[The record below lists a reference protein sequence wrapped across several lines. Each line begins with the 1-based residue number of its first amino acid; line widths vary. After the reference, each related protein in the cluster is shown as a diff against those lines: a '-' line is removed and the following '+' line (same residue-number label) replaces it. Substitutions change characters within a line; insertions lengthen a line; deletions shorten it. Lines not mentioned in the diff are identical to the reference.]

1 MGREH
6 FVTCGQMKILER
18 RADEDGLSYYQMME
32 NAGTRAAEV
41 IMETVDYRSIITRA
55 GSDAAAG
62 AGVPGKSADAGAP
75 GKATGIAGKPVDPG
89 KPDISMTAAG
99 DDSGIPDA
107 KVAEA
112 APAGTL
118 LEKVIG
124 DAGAAGAMK
133 DKPDYI
139 MTKGSNGFVSRVD
152 KRSLQKK
159 VLIFC
164 GKGNN
169 GGDGFV
175 VARLLHDEGY
185 AVKVVLVDGPP
196 QTPDSITNFELLKER
211 GISIADMVEN
221 DRALLELKEIPD
233 VIVDAIYGTG
243 FRGKLRGNGLRAAI
257 YINSFSV
264 NSGNLPAHKDTMVVA
279 IDIPSG
285 LGGDL
290 TDEKELETRSVSA
303 HCTVTFHA
311 KKPVHLQK
319 FAAPYCGKIVVADI
333 GIDEER
339 LWKVEVW

>member
-1 MGREH
+1 MSREH

-55 GSDAAAG
+55 GSDTAAG
-62 AGVPGKSADAGAP
+62 AGIPGKSADAGAP
-75 GKATGIAGKPVDPG
+75 GKAAGIAGKPVDPG

-175 VARLLHDEGY
+175 VARLLNDEGY

>member
-55 GSDAAAG
+55 GSVGDTGAGTSGKDAAVAPVKG
-62 AGVPGKSADAGAP
+62 AGNSA
-75 GKATGIAGKPVDPG
+75 KPAYTG
-89 KPDISMTAAG
+89 KPDIPMAAAG
-99 DDSGIPDA
+99 DNSGITDA
-107 KVAEA
+107 KVAET

-118 LEKVIG
+118 LDKVIG
-124 DAGAAGAMK
+124 EAGAAGAMK
-133 DKPDYI
+133 DKPAYI

-175 VARLLHDEGY
+175 VARLLHDEDY

-243 FRGKLRGNGLRAAI
+243 FRGKLSGNGLRAAI

>member
-55 GSDAAAG
+55 GSVGDTGAGTSGKDAAVAPVKG
-62 AGVPGKSADAGAP
+62 AGNSA
-75 GKATGIAGKPVDPG
+75 KPAYTG
-89 KPDISMTAAG
+89 KPDISMTA
-99 DDSGIPDA
+99 
-107 KVAEA
+107 
-112 APAGTL
+112 
-118 LEKVIG
+118 
-124 DAGAAGAMK
+124 AGAAGAMK

-243 FRGKLRGNGLRAAI
+243 FRGKLSGNGLRAAI

>member
-55 GSDAAAG
+55 GSAGDPDAAGKTATASGLGKG
-62 AGVPGKSADAGAP
+62 ACGSGKSA
-75 GKATGIAGKPVDPG
+75 DPG
-89 KPDISMTAAG
+89 KPDILMTAAG
-99 DDSGIPDA
+99 DNSGIPDA
-107 KVAEA
+107 KVAET

-118 LEKVIG
+118 LDKVIG
-124 DAGAAGAMK
+124 GAGAAGAMK
-133 DKPDYI
+133 DKPVYI
-139 MTKGSNGFVSRVD
+139 MTKGSSGFVSRVD

-175 VARLLHDEGY
+175 AARLLHDEGY

-211 GISIADMVEN
+211 SISIVDMVEN
-221 DRALLELKEIPD
+221 DRALLELKEVPD

-243 FRGKLRGNGLRAAI
+243 FRGKLSGNGLRAAI

-264 NSGNLPAHKDTMVVA
+264 NSGNLPDHSDTMIVA

-303 HCTVTFHA
+303 HCTVAFHA

-319 FAAPYCGKIVVADI
+319 FAAPYCGRIVVVDI

-339 LWKVEVW
+339 LWKVEV

>member
-6 FVTCGQMKILER
+6 FVICGQMKILER

-32 NAGTRAAEV
+32 NAGARAAEV

-55 GSDAAAG
+55 GSVGDTGAGTSGKDAAVAPVKG
-62 AGVPGKSADAGAP
+62 AGNSA
-75 GKATGIAGKPVDPG
+75 KPAYPG

-139 MTKGSNGFVSRVD
+139 MTKDSNGFVSRVD

>member
-55 GSDAAAG
+55 GSVGDTGAGTSGKDAAVAPVKGAG
-62 AGVPGKSADAGAP
+62 AS
-75 GKATGIAGKPVDPG
+75 GKPADTG
-89 KPDISMTAAG
+89 KPDIPMAAAG
-99 DDSGIPDA
+99 DDSGITDA
-107 KVAEA
+107 KVAET

-133 DKPDYI
+133 DKPAYI

-233 VIVDAIYGTG
+233 VIVDAI
-243 FRGKLRGNGLRAAI
+243 
-257 YINSFSV
+257 
-264 NSGNLPAHKDTMVVA
+264 
-279 IDIPSG
+279 
-285 LGGDL
+285 
-290 TDEKELETRSVSA
+290 
-303 HCTVTFHA
+303 
-311 KKPVHLQK
+311 
-319 FAAPYCGKIVVADI
+319 
-333 GIDEER
+333 
-339 LWKVEVW
+339 

>member
-55 GSDAAAG
+55 GSAGDTGAAGKTAAASGLGKG
-62 AGVPGKSADAGAP
+62 AGGS
-75 GKATGIAGKPVDPG
+75 G
-89 KPDISMTAAG
+89 KPDIPMTAAG

-107 KVAEA
+107 KVAET

-133 DKPDYI
+133 DKPVYI

-211 GISIADMVEN
+211 DISIVDMAEN

-243 FRGKLRGNGLRAAI
+243 FRGKLSGNGLRAAI

-264 NSGNLPAHKDTMVVA
+264 NSGNLPAHSDTMVVA
-279 IDIPSG
+279 LDIPSG

>member
-1 MGREH
+1 M
-6 FVTCGQMKILER
+6 
-18 RADEDGLSYYQMME
+18 
-32 NAGTRAAEV
+32 
-41 IMETVDYRSIITRA
+41 
-55 GSDAAAG
+55 
-62 AGVPGKSADAGAP
+62 
-75 GKATGIAGKPVDPG
+75 
-89 KPDISMTAAG
+89 
-99 DDSGIPDA
+99 
-107 KVAEA
+107 
-112 APAGTL
+112 
-118 LEKVIG
+118 
-124 DAGAAGAMK
+124 
-133 DKPDYI
+133 
-139 MTKGSNGFVSRVD
+139 
-152 KRSLQKK
+152 
-159 VLIFC
+159 
-164 GKGNN
+164 
-169 GGDGFV
+169 
-175 VARLLHDEGY
+175 
-185 AVKVVLVDGPP
+185 KVVLVDGPP

-243 FRGKLRGNGLRAAI
+243 FRGKLSGNGLRAAI

-290 TDEKELETRSVSA
+290 TDEKELETRSVSV

>member
-55 GSDAAAG
+55 GSSGDQG
-62 AGVPGKSADAGAP
+62 AGSSGKDVSAAP
-75 GKATGIAGKPVDPG
+75 GKGAGASGKPADTG

-99 DDSGIPDA
+99 DNSSIPEA
-107 KVAEA
+107 KVAET

-118 LEKVIG
+118 LDKVIG
-124 DAGAAGAMK
+124 EAGAAGAMK
-133 DKPDYI
+133 DKPAYI

-243 FRGKLRGNGLRAAI
+243 FRGKLSGNGLRAAI

>member
-6 FVTCGQMKILER
+6 FVICGQMKILER

-32 NAGTRAAEV
+32 NAGARAAEV

-55 GSDAAAG
+55 GSVGDTGAGTSGKDAAVAPVKG
-62 AGVPGKSADAGAP
+62 AGNSA
-75 GKATGIAGKPVDPG
+75 KPAYPG

-118 LEKVIG
+118 LENVIG

-133 DKPDYI
+133 DKPAYI

-211 GISIADMVEN
+211 GISIVDMVEN
-221 DRALLELKEIPD
+221 DRALLELKEVPD

-319 FAAPYCGKIVVADI
+319 FAAPYCGRIVVADI

>member
-41 IMETVDYRSIITRA
+41 IMETVDYRSLITRA
-55 GSDAAAG
+55 GSVGDTSAGTSGKDAAG
-62 AGVPGKSADAGAP
+62 APVKGASNSA
-75 GKATGIAGKPVDPG
+75 KPADPN

-99 DDSGIPDA
+99 ENSGIPDA

-118 LEKVIG
+118 LENVIG

-290 TDEKELETRSVSA
+290 TDEKGLETRSVSA

>member
-1 MGREH
+1 MSREH

-55 GSDAAAG
+55 GSVGDMG
-62 AGVPGKSADAGAP
+62 AGTSGKDAAGAP
-75 GKATGIAGKPVDPG
+75 GKAAGIAGKPVDPG

-211 GISIADMVEN
+211 GISIVDMVEN

-243 FRGKLRGNGLRAAI
+243 FRGKLSGNGLRAAI

>member
-55 GSDAAAG
+55 GSVGDTG
-62 AGVPGKSADAGAP
+62 AGTSGKDVAVAPVKGACNSTKPAD
-75 GKATGIAGKPVDPG
+75 TG

-99 DDSGIPDA
+99 DNSGIPEA
-107 KVAEA
+107 KVAET

-118 LEKVIG
+118 LDKVIG
-124 DAGAAGAMK
+124 EAGAAGAMK
-133 DKPDYI
+133 DKPAYI

-211 GISIADMVEN
+211 GISIVDMVEN
-221 DRALLELKEIPD
+221 DRVLLELKEIPD

-243 FRGKLRGNGLRAAI
+243 FRGKLSGNGLRAAI

-264 NSGNLPAHKDTMVVA
+264 NSGNLSAHNNTMVVA
-279 IDIPSG
+279 LDIPSG

-319 FAAPYCGKIVVADI
+319 FAAPYCGRIVVADI
-333 GIDEER
+333 GID
-339 LWKVEVW
+339 

>member
-55 GSDAAAG
+55 GSSGKDAAVAPVK
-62 AGVPGKSADAGAP
+62 GVGNSA
-75 GKATGIAGKPVDPG
+75 KPAYTG
-89 KPDISMTAAG
+89 KPDIPMTVAG
-99 DDSGIPDA
+99 DNSSIPEA
-107 KVAEA
+107 KVAET

-118 LEKVIG
+118 LDKVIG
-124 DAGAAGAMK
+124 EAGAAGAMK
-133 DKPDYI
+133 DKPAYI

-319 FAAPYCGKIVVADI
+319 FAAPYCGKSKCGKATL
-333 GIDEER
+333 R
-339 LWKVEVW
+339 LFPFS

>member
-55 GSDAAAG
+55 GSVGDTSAGTSGKDAAVAPVKG
-62 AGVPGKSADAGAP
+62 AGNSA
-75 GKATGIAGKPVDPG
+75 KPAYPG
-89 KPDISMTAAG
+89 KPDIPMTAAG
-99 DDSGIPDA
+99 DDSGIPEA
-107 KVAEA
+107 KVAET

-118 LEKVIG
+118 LDKVIG
-124 DAGAAGAMK
+124 EAGAAGAMK

-211 GISIADMVEN
+211 GISIVDMVEN
-221 DRALLELKEIPD
+221 DRALLELKEVPD

-243 FRGKLRGNGLRAAI
+243 FRGKLSGSGLRAAI

-264 NSGNLPAHKDTMVVA
+264 NSGNLPAHNDTMVVA
-279 IDIPSG
+279 LDIPSG

-319 FAAPYCGKIVVADI
+319 FAAPYCGRIVVADI

>member
-55 GSDAAAG
+55 GSVGDTGAGTSGKDAAVAPVKG
-62 AGVPGKSADAGAP
+62 AGNSAKPAYTGK
-75 GKATGIAGKPVDPG
+75 
-89 KPDISMTAAG
+89 TAAG

-243 FRGKLRGNGLRAAI
+243 FRGKLSGNGLRAAI

-319 FAAPYCGKIVVADI
+319 FAAPYCGRIVVADI

>member
-32 NAGTRAAEV
+32 NAGARAAEV

-55 GSDAAAG
+55 GS
-62 AGVPGKSADAGAP
+62 
-75 GKATGIAGKPVDPG
+75 
-89 KPDISMTAAG
+89 AG
-99 DDSGIPDA
+99 DPDA
-107 KVAEA
+107 KVAET

-118 LEKVIG
+118 LDQVIG
-124 DAGAAGAMK
+124 AEGAASAMK
-133 DKPDYI
+133 DKPAYI

-211 GISIADMVEN
+211 GISIVDMVEN
-221 DRALLELKEIPD
+221 DRALLELKGIPD

-243 FRGKLRGNGLRAAI
+243 FRGKLSGNGLRAAI

-264 NSGNLPAHKDTMVVA
+264 NSGNLPAHSDTMVVA

>member
-55 GSDAAAG
+55 GSVGDQG
-62 AGVPGKSADAGAP
+62 AGSS
-75 GKATGIAGKPVDPG
+75 GKPADTG

-99 DDSGIPDA
+99 DNSGIPEA
-107 KVAEA
+107 KVAET

-118 LEKVIG
+118 LDKVIG
-124 DAGAAGAMK
+124 EAGAAGAMK
-133 DKPDYI
+133 DKPAYI

-196 QTPDSITNFELLKER
+196 QTPDSITNFELLK
-211 GISIADMVEN
+211 
-221 DRALLELKEIPD
+221 
-233 VIVDAIYGTG
+233 
-243 FRGKLRGNGLRAAI
+243 
-257 YINSFSV
+257 
-264 NSGNLPAHKDTMVVA
+264 
-279 IDIPSG
+279 
-285 LGGDL
+285 
-290 TDEKELETRSVSA
+290 
-303 HCTVTFHA
+303 
-311 KKPVHLQK
+311 
-319 FAAPYCGKIVVADI
+319 
-333 GIDEER
+333 
-339 LWKVEVW
+339 

>member
-41 IMETVDYRSIITRA
+41 IMETVDYRSIITHA
-55 GSDAAAG
+55 GSDTAAG
-62 AGVPGKSADAGAP
+62 AGIPGKSADAGAP
-75 GKATGIAGKPVDPG
+75 GKAAGIAGKPAYTG

-118 LEKVIG
+118 LDKVIG

-133 DKPDYI
+133 DKPAYI

>member
-1 MGREH
+1 
-6 FVTCGQMKILER
+6 
-18 RADEDGLSYYQMME
+18 
-32 NAGTRAAEV
+32 
-41 IMETVDYRSIITRA
+41 
-55 GSDAAAG
+55 
-62 AGVPGKSADAGAP
+62 
-75 GKATGIAGKPVDPG
+75 
-89 KPDISMTAAG
+89 MTAAG
-99 DDSGIPDA
+99 DNSGIPEA
-107 KVAEA
+107 KVAET

-133 DKPDYI
+133 DKPAYI

>member
-55 GSDAAAG
+55 GSVGDTGAGTSGKDAAVAPVKG
-62 AGVPGKSADAGAP
+62 AGNSA
-75 GKATGIAGKPVDPG
+75 KPAYTG

-99 DDSGIPDA
+99 DNSGITDA
-107 KVAEA
+107 KVAET

-118 LEKVIG
+118 LDNVIG
-124 DAGAAGAMK
+124 EAGAAGAMK
-133 DKPDYI
+133 DKPAYI

-211 GISIADMVEN
+211 GISIADMGGE
-221 DRALLELKEIPD
+221 RSCTA
-233 VIVDAIYGTG
+233 GT
-243 FRGKLRGNGLRAAI
+243 
-257 YINSFSV
+257 
-264 NSGNLPAHKDTMVVA
+264 
-279 IDIPSG
+279 
-285 LGGDL
+285 
-290 TDEKELETRSVSA
+290 
-303 HCTVTFHA
+303 
-311 KKPVHLQK
+311 
-319 FAAPYCGKIVVADI
+319 
-333 GIDEER
+333 ER
-339 LWKVEVW
+339 DP

>member
-62 AGVPGKSADAGAP
+62 AGVPGKSADAVAP
-75 GKATGIAGKPVDPG
+75 GKGAGASGKPVDPG

-243 FRGKLRGNGLRAAI
+243 FRGKLRGNGLRAVI

>member
-1 MGREH
+1 
-6 FVTCGQMKILER
+6 MKILER

-55 GSDAAAG
+55 GSVGDTGAGTSGKDAAVAPVKGAG
-62 AGVPGKSADAGAP
+62 AS
-75 GKATGIAGKPVDPG
+75 GKPADTG
-89 KPDISMTAAG
+89 KPDIPMAAAG
-99 DDSGIPDA
+99 DDSGITDA
-107 KVAEA
+107 KVAET

-133 DKPDYI
+133 DKPAYI

-169 GGDGFV
+169 GG
-175 VARLLHDEGY
+175 ARLLHDEGY

-243 FRGKLRGNGLRAAI
+243 FRGKLSGNGLRAAI

-290 TDEKELETRSVSA
+290 TDEKELETRSVSV

>member
-32 NAGTRAAEV
+32 NVGTCAAEV

-55 GSDAAAG
+55 GSDTAAG
-62 AGVPGKSADAGAP
+62 AGIPGKSADAGVS
-75 GKATGIAGKPVDPG
+75 GKAAGIAGKPVDPG